1 MARAKKGS
9 VGRRDFLK
17 GVAAGAGTLAGA
29 SALTGASALAASVD
43 TLPGASPLAAKAAAA
58 AAATAP
64 APRGMPFPPAV
75 EGDPPP
81 GAEVLTVDR
90 TGSDFMVDVL
100 KALGFEYVCAVAGLS
115 FRALHESVI
124 NYGGNKN
131 PEFLTCLHEEQSV
144 AMAHGF
150 AKIEGKPLCILAHG
164 TVGLQHASMAIYNA
178 YCDRVPVYLVIAN
191 NLDATMRSPAYG
203 EWAHSVLDAAAM
215 VRDYTKWDDQPLSLQ
230 HFAESAVR
238 AYKIA
243 MTPPMAPVLLVADS
257 ELQENPIREG
267 TRLSIPKVTLPAPP
281 QGDSGAV
288 AETARLLVQAENPLI
303 VVDRTARTQAGIDH
317 LVELAETL
325 QAAVIDINGRMNFP
339 TRHPLNQSNR
349 RGAAVSNADVI
360 VGLEALDLWSVVNSF
375 HDQVRRS
382 SRPVTKPGAKL
393 VSISAG
399 DLYTKANYQEFNRFT
414 EVDLAIAA
422 DAEATLPALIEE
434 TKRRITPERRR
445 TFQDR
450 GAKLA
455 AAHNVALEAARNEA
469 AYGWDASP
477 VSTARL
483 SAELWAQIKNDDWS
497 LVSIIHHFSWWPIR
511 LWDFT
516 KTYQYLGR
524 QGGGGIGYNAP
535 ATVGAALANR
545 KYGRLSVSIQDDGD
559 LLFSPAV
566 LWTAAH
572 HRIPLLSVMHNNRA
586 YHEEL
591 MHVQRM
597 ADRHQRGIDR
607 AGIGTTFTEPNMDF
621 AKLAQSMGVYAEG
634 PIENPKDLAPALK
647 RAIAVVKR
655 GEPALLDV
663 VTQPR

>member
-1 MARAKKGS
+1 MAALQIMARARRGS
-9 VGRRDFLK
+9 VGRREFLK

-29 SALTGASALAASVD
+29 SALTGA
-43 TLPGASPLAAKAAAA
+43 GPLAAAA
-58 AAATAP
+58 AAP
-64 APRGMPFPPAV
+64 ELAPRGLPLPPAV

-81 GAEVLTVDR
+81 TAEVLTVDR

-100 KALGFEYVCAVAGLS
+100 KALGFEYVCAVAGSS

-131 PEFLTCLHEEQSV
+131 PEFITCLHEEQSV

-150 AKIEGKPLCILAHG
+150 AKIEGKPLCIFAHG

-191 NLDATMRSPAYG
+191 NLDATMRSPVYG

-288 AETARLLVQAENPLI
+288 AETARLLVQAENPVI

-349 RGAAVSNADVI
+349 RGAVVSNADVI

-382 SRPVTKPGAKL
+382 SRPIMKPGAKL

-434 TKRRITPERRR
+434 TRRRITPERKR

-455 AAHNVALEAARNEA
+455 AAHNVALEAAREEA

-483 SAELWAQIKNDDWS
+483 SAELWAQIKTDDWS

-511 LWDFT
+511 LWDF
-516 KTYQYLGR
+516 KKSYQYLGR

-607 AGIGTTFTEPNMDF
+607 AGIGTSFTDPNMDF

-634 PIENPKDLAPALK
+634 PIDNPRDLGPALR

>member
-1 MARAKKGS
+1 MGYKLAKIRGGKMARGKQRN

-17 GVAAGAGTLAGA
+17 RVAAGAGTLAGA
-29 SALTGASALAASVD
+29 SALSAVD
-43 TLPGASPLAAKAAAA
+43 PLAAKAAAA
-58 AAATAP
+58 P
-64 APRGMPFPPAV
+64 PRGVPVPPL

-81 GAEVLTVDR
+81 ATGAEVLNVDR

-100 KALGFEYVCAVAGLS
+100 KALKMEYVCAVAGSS

-124 NYGGNKN
+124 NYGGNKD
-131 PEFLTCLHEEQSV
+131 PEFITCLHEEQSV
-144 AMAHGF
+144 AMGHGY
-150 AKIEGKPLCILAHG
+150 AKIEGKPLCIFAHG

-203 EWAHSVLDAAAM
+203 EWAHSVQDAAAM
-215 VRDYTKWDDQPLSLQ
+215 VREYTKWDDQPFSLQ

-238 AYKIA
+238 AYRIA

-257 ELQENPIREG
+257 ELQENPISEG
-267 TRLSIPKVTLPAPP
+267 ARLSIPKLTLPAAP

-288 AETARLLVQAENPLI
+288 AETARMLVQAENPVL

-325 QAAVIDINGRMNFP
+325 QAPVIDVNGRMNFP

-349 RGAAVSNADVI
+349 RGAVVSNADVI

-375 HDQVRRS
+375 HDQVRRT
-382 SRPVTKPGAKL
+382 SRPITKPGTKL
-393 VSISAG
+393 ISISAG
-399 DLYTKANYQEFNRFT
+399 DLYTKSNYQEFNRFT
-414 EVDLAIAA
+414 EVDLSIAA

-434 TKRRITPERRR
+434 TKRQITPERKRM
-445 TFQDR
+445 FQDR
-450 GAKLA
+450 GARLA
-455 AAHNVALEAARNEA
+455 AAHNAALEAARNEA
-469 AYGWDASP
+469 AVGWDASP
-477 VSTARL
+477 ISTARV
-483 SAELWAQIKNDDWS
+483 SAELWAQIKNEDWS
-497 LVSIIHHFSWWPIR
+497 CVSILHHFNWWPIR
-511 LWDFT
+511 LWAFD
-516 KTYQYLGR
+516 KYHQYIGR

-535 ATVGAALANR
+535 ATVGAALANK

-559 LLFSPAV
+559 LLFSPTV

-572 HRIPLLSVMHNNRA
+572 HRIPLLSIMHNNRA

-597 ADRHQRGIDR
+597 ADRHNRGIDR
-607 AGIGTTFTEPNMDF
+607 AGIGTTFTDPNMDF

-634 PIENPKDLAPALK
+634 PIENPRDLGPALK

>member
-1 MARAKKGS
+1 MARGKKRN
-9 VGRRDFLK
+9 VGRREFLK

-43 TLPGASPLAAKAAAA
+43 TLSGASPLAAKAA

-81 GAEVLTVDR
+81 SAEVLTVDR

-100 KALGFEYVCAVAGLS
+100 KALGFEYVCAVAGSS

-191 NLDATMRSPAYG
+191 NLDATMRSPVYG
-203 EWAHSVLDAAAM
+203 EWTHSVLDAAAM
-215 VRDYTKWDDQPLSLQ
+215 LRDYTKWDDQPLSLQ

-257 ELQENPIREG
+257 ELQENPIPEG

-288 AETARLLVQAENPLI
+288 GETARLLVQAENPVI
-303 VVDRTARTQAGIDH
+303 VVDRTARTQAGINH

-349 RGAAVSNADVI
+349 RGAVVSNADVI
-360 VGLEALDLWSVVNSF
+360 LGLEALDLWSVVNSF

-382 SRPVTKPGAKL
+382 SRPIMKPGAKL

-434 TKRRITPERRR
+434 TKRRITPERKRM
-445 TFQDR
+445 FQDR

-455 AAHNVALEAARNEA
+455 AAHNVALEAAREEA

-483 SAELWAQIKNDDWS
+483 SAELWAQIKTDDWS
-497 LVSIIHHFSWWPIR
+497 LVSIIHHFSWCRFGFGISR
-511 LWDFT
+511 RAT
-516 KTYQYLGR
+516 STSAGR
-524 QGGGGIGYNAP
+524 
-535 ATVGAALANR
+535 
-545 KYGRLSVSIQDDGD
+545 
-559 LLFSPAV
+559 
-566 LWTAAH
+566 
-572 HRIPLLSVMHNNRA
+572 
-586 YHEEL
+586 E
-591 MHVQRM
+591 
-597 ADRHQRGIDR
+597 
-607 AGIGTTFTEPNMDF
+607 
-621 AKLAQSMGVYAEG
+621 AE
-634 PIENPKDLAPALK
+634 A
-647 RAIAVVKR
+647 
-655 GEPALLDV
+655 
-663 VTQPR
+663 